1 MRLFEFSDYRIFT
14 SSGTVSAIDERLKM
28 ITMKKTLFLL
38 ILPLLWIMPSI
49 SMAQGD
55 IINEVKESIKAGSS
69 KELAKYLNTS
79 VDVTMNGE
87 MGNYSKTQ
95 AEFILRD
102 FFKENPPSS
111 FTIVHQGA
119 SKGGLPYAIGQYL
132 SGNNTYRVWMRIKNE
147 GNKYLI
153 HEISFIKE

>member
-1 MRLFEFSDYRIFT
+1 
-14 SSGTVSAIDERLKM
+14 
-28 ITMKKTLFLL
+28 MKKKLFILF
-38 ILPLLWIMPSI
+38 LPLLWCFPMFV
-49 SMAQGD
+49 MAQGD

-69 KELAKYLNTS
+69 KELSNYLNSS
-79 VDVTMNGE
+79 VDVTMNGD
-87 MGNYSKTQ
+87 MGTYSKTQ

-132 SGNNTYRVWMRIKNE
+132 SGSNTFRVWMRIKNE
-147 GNKYLI
+147 GNRYLI
-153 HEISFIKE
+153 HEISFIRE

>member
-1 MRLFEFSDYRIFT
+1 
-14 SSGTVSAIDERLKM
+14 
-28 ITMKKTLFLL
+28 MKKKLFILF
-38 ILPLLWIMPSI
+38 LPLLWCFPMFV
-49 SMAQGD
+49 MAQGD

-69 KELAKYLNTS
+69 KELSNYLNSS
-79 VDVTMNGE
+79 VDVTMNGD
-87 MGNYSKTQ
+87 MGTYSKTQ

-132 SGNNTYRVWMRIKNE
+132 SGSNTFRVWMRIKNE
-147 GNKYLI
+147 GNRNLI
-153 HEISFIKE
+153 HEISFIRE